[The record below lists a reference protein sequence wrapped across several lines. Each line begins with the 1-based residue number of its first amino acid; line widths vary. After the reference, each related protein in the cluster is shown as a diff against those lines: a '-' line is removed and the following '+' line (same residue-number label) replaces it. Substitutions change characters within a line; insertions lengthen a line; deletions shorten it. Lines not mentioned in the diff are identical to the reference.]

1 MQETYIESLAKVIR
15 NKLKLEK
22 QLNIKIT
29 NKGKNIFINGK
40 PENEFTAIEILKAI
54 NMGFSTDCALQLKQ
68 ENIILQI
75 VNIKDITKRN
85 DLERV
90 RARIIG
96 THGKTL
102 KTLEN
107 LTQCSLSLHD
117 NQIGIIG
124 DAEEIKD
131 VIQSVISLIQG
142 SKQNNVYA
150 RLERQRK
157 KKRLENKN
165 IFQNQ

>member
-1 MQETYIESLAKVIR
+1 MQETYIENLAKVIK
-15 NKLKLEK
+15 NKPKLEK
-22 QLNIKIT
+22 QLKIKIT
-29 NKGKNIFINGK
+29 NKGKNIFIDGK
-40 PENEFTAIEILKAI
+40 PENEFLAIEILKAI
-54 NMGFSTDCALQLKQ
+54 DMGFSTDCALELKQ

-75 VNIKDITKRN
+75 VNIKDITKRH

-107 LTQCSLSLHD
+107 LTECSLSLHD

-124 DAEEIKD
+124 DTEEIKD
-131 VIQSVISLIQG
+131 AIQSITSIIQG
-142 SKQNNVYA
+142 SKQSNVYA
-150 RLERQRK
+150 RLEKQRK
-157 KKRLENKN
+157 KKRLEDRN
-165 IFQNQ
+165 ILQN